1 MAAPRPKKATYQD
14 VLDAPPHMV
23 AEVIHGELRLMTRP
37 SGPHTAVASALGDLL
52 VPFKRGRGGPGG
64 WIILDEPELHLGE
77 HIVVPDLAGWRVE
90 RMPAVEQVAY
100 FTLAPDWLCEVLSR
114 STEKADRFDKLPIY
128 AADGVKHVWLISPA
142 LRTLEVFRL
151 VDGKWLL
158 LAIYRD
164 DQRVRAEPFEASEV
178 DLAMLW
184 VDLATPPPRTSRAS
198 EGAATYELTDEV

>member
-14 VLDAPPHMV
+14 VLEAPPHMV

-90 RMPAVEQVAY
+90 RMPRA
-100 FTLAPDWLCEVLSR
+100 TN
-114 STEKADRFDKLPIY
+114 
-128 AADGVKHVWLISPA
+128 DGVESIRGALTCGDRRDAQARGRPA
-142 LRTLEVFRL
+142 LQASTC
-151 VDGKWLL
+151 
-158 LAIYRD
+158 
-164 DQRVRAEPFEASEV
+164 EP
-178 DLAMLW
+178 
-184 VDLATPPPRTSRAS
+184 
-198 EGAATYELTDEV
+198 